1 MKERVQAFLK
11 SRFPGMEFDFGPLD
25 TGGRRLSGVLIW
37 QGFEDLDVAAQQD
50 VIWNA
55 LRQEFGSETVEIST
69 LVTMTPE
76 QFEALR
82 FDSLT

>member
-1 MKERVQAFLK
+1 MKERLQAFLK
-11 SRFPGMEFDFGPLD
+11 SRFPRMDFDFGPLD
-25 TGGRRLSGVLIW
+25 TEGRRLSGVLIW

-50 VIWNA
+50 AVWNA
-55 LRQEFGSETVEIST
+55 LRQEFGPETVEIST

-82 FDSLT
+82 FYSLT